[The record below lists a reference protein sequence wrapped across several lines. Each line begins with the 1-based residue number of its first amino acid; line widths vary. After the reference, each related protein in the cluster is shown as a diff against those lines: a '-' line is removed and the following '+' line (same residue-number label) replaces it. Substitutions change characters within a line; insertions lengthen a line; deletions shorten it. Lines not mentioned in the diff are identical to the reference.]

1 MLEFEESGMTFYFNK
16 QESFFMT
23 RNLQNNNTRED
34 VTNMSNTTTVN
45 VNLTLDNNLLKSCEE
60 IYAKLG
66 LTLPTAI
73 NMFLHKTLID
83 NGIPFNVRLERYN
96 DTTIAAMKEADM
108 LLNDPHTTYYSI
120 EDAIKEL
127 NK

>member
-1 MLEFEESGMTFYFNK
+1 
-16 QESFFMT
+16 
-23 RNLQNNNTRED
+23 
-34 VTNMSNTTTVN
+34 MSNTTTVN

-83 NGIPFNVRLERYN
+83 NGIPFNVKLEQYN
-96 DTTIAAMKEADM
+96 DTTIAAMQEADM
-108 LLNDPHTTYYSI
+108 LLKDPHTTYYSV